1 MRAAPLRRTA
11 LRVVVSLAAV
21 TVAACS
27 SLERD
32 APVTVRVDDAASDST
47 RWPAVRS
54 ATVTEVLAAA
64 RAPGA
69 KATVVNVW
77 ATWCA
82 PCREEFPDLVQLH
95 RDQADRGLR
104 LLFVSTD
111 PAGQI
116 GETRR
121 FLASQGVD
129 FESFIKTGSDM
140 QFIEALHPDWSG
152 ALPAT
157 FVYAAD
163 GRLVDFWEGMATSAM
178 LEERVL
184 PVLEGRAPSRAEGGH
199 S

>member
-1 MRAAPLRRTA
+1 MRTVPTRRA
-11 LRVVVSLAAV
+11 LCAV
-21 TVAACS
+21 MLVALSAAACAS
-27 SLERD
+27 PPRATPPAD
-32 APVTVRVDDAASDST
+32 AAASDST
-47 RWPAVRS
+47 SWPAVRT
-54 ATVTEVLAAA
+54 ATVDEVLAAA

-82 PCREEFPDLVQLH
+82 PCRQEFPDLVQLH
-95 RDQADRGLR
+95 RDQAGNGLR

-111 PAGQI
+111 PAAQI

-140 QFIEALHPDWSG
+140 QFIETLHPDWSG

-157 FVYAAD
+157 FVYGAD
-163 GRLVDFWEGMATSAM
+163 GHLVDFCEGMATGAM
-178 LEERVL
+178 LAERVL
-184 PVLEGRAPSRAEGGH
+184 PVIEGRATSRAEGGH

>member
-1 MRAAPLRRTA
+1 
-11 LRVVVSLAAV
+11 
-21 TVAACS
+21 
-27 SLERD
+27 
-32 APVTVRVDDAASDST
+32 
-47 RWPAVRS
+47 
-54 ATVTEVLAAA
+54 
-64 RAPGA
+64 
-69 KATVVNVW
+69 
-77 ATWCA
+77 
-82 PCREEFPDLVQLH
+82 
-95 RDQADRGLR
+95 LR

-111 PAGQI
+111 PAAQI

-140 QFIEALHPDWSG
+140 QFIETLHPDWSG

-163 GRLVDFWEGMATSAM
+163 GRLVDFWEGMATGAM

-184 PVLEGRAPSRAEGGH
+184 PVLEGRATSRVEGGH